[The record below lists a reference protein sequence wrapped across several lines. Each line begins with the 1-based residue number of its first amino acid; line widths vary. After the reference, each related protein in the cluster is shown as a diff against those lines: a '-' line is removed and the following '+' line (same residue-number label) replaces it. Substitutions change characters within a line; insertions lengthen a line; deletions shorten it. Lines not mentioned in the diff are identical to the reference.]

1 MGGRVEQMVVV
12 GRRLL
17 ADRRGRRLRLWLV
30 LLLQL
35 QLGLGGDVQLGH
47 VKRILA
53 LLSVGPCTRGQIGG
67 VRGPELEHDRP
78 CRR

>member
-17 ADRRGRRLRLWLV
+17 ADGRGRRLRLWLV
-30 LLLQL
+30 LQLLQR
-35 QLGLGGDVQLGH
+35 GLGGDVQLGH

-53 LLSVGPCTRGQIGG
+53 LLPVGPRPGGQISGI
-67 VRGPELEHDRP
+67 
-78 CRR
+78 

>member
-17 ADRRGRRLRLWLV
+17 ADRRSRRLRLWLV
-30 LLLQL
+30 LQLL

>member
-12 GRRLL
+12 GWRLL

-30 LLLQL
+30 LQLLQL
-35 QLGLGGDVQLGH
+35 SLGGDVQLGH

-53 LLSVGPCTRGQIGG
+53 LLSVGPRPRSQIGG
-67 VRGPELEHDRP
+67 IGGPELEHDRE
-78 CRR
+78 CQR